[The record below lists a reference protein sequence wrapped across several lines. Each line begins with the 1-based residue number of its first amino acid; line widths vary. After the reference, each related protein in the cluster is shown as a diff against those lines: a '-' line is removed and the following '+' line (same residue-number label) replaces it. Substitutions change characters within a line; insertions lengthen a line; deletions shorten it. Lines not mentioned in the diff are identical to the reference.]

1 VNRAASRIV
10 ATGGGR
16 AVERW
21 LALRYLATRQSEGFV
36 SFIAIFSLIGI
47 ALGVA
52 TLIVV
57 LSVMGGFRAS
67 LIGRLIGMNGHVVI
81 TARSGMLQ
89 TTPELLAALRD
100 VPEVRAVRLSLERQA
115 LVSTPNGQTRGA
127 LLRGVRV
134 EDLTSR
140 DIVTRNIVQGEL
152 GAFDTR
158 PGVVIGDQLRQ
169 ALGLRAGDRLTV
181 ATHALNS
188 SGIVAPRYSDYE
200 VLASFLT
207 KRYEFDNVLVFLPL
221 HTLQDDLEY
230 DHRTVSSIDL
240 DLVDPNRAPQVAD
253 AVRRTLKRDDL
264 KVSDWQ
270 TLNARFV
277 GALQVERVMMFIILT
292 LIVMVAAM
300 NVIASFTML
309 VRVKRGS
316 IAILRTMGAAPGTIV
331 RAFFMA
337 AAAVGVVGTVA
348 GAALGLLVCANIET
362 LARLAGQIG
371 GGSGGRAEIDF
382 ITSAPVRVQPGEILI
397 VIAIALALSLA
408 AAAYPAWR
416 STRVEPVEAL
426 RNE

>member
-1 VNRAASRIV
+1 MSDQA
-10 ATGGGR
+10 R

-21 LALRYLATRQSEGFV
+21 LAWRYLATRQREGFV

-67 LIGRLIGMNGHVVI
+67 LIGRLIGMNGHIVI
-81 TARSGMLQ
+81 TAKDGGMLQ
-89 TTPELLAALRD
+89 TSPELLAALRG
-100 VPEVRAVRLSLERQA
+100 VPEVKAVRLTLERQA
-115 LVSTPNGQTRGA
+115 LVGNAGGQTRGG

-140 DIVTRNIVQGEL
+140 EIVTKNIVRGEL

-158 PGVVIGDQLRQ
+158 PGVVIGERLRQ
-169 ALGLRAGDRLTV
+169 ALGLGIGDKITVTTHRL
-181 ATHALNS
+181 NQ
-188 SGIVAPRYSDYE
+188 SGTIAPRYTDYE

-207 KRYEFDNVLVFLPL
+207 KRYEFDNALVFVPL
-221 HTLQDDLEY
+221 RMLQEDLEY
-230 DHRTVSSIDL
+230 DSRIVSSIDL
-240 DLVDPNRAPQVAD
+240 DLADANQAPQVAETI
-253 AVRRTLKRDDL
+253 RKTLKRDDL
-264 KVSDWQ
+264 KVADWQ

-292 LIVMVAAM
+292 LIVLVAAM
-300 NVIASFTML
+300 NVVASFTML

-331 RAFFMA
+331 RAFFMS
-337 AAAVGVVGTVA
+337 AAAVGIFGTLA
-348 GAALGLLVCANIET
+348 GTALGLVVCDNIAAIAHFIGS
-362 LARLAGQIG
+362 LGAGQNG
-371 GGSGGRAEIDF
+371 NWVEIEF
-382 ITSAPVRVQPGEILI
+382 ITSAPVRVQASEVLT

-416 STRVEPVEAL
+416 STRIEPVEAL